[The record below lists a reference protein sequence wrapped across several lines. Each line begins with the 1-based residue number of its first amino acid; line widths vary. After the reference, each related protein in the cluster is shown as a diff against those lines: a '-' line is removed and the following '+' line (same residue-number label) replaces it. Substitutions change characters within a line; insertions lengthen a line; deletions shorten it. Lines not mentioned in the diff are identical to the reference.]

1 MELRRAMPTILQHD
15 PRAFIPLPESPA
27 LEAALAAANLPTLL
41 AAYVHLSHDAAFLER
56 FTPHIRPAFSNPP
69 TAIPDE
75 LAAELRQRLRR
86 LLTTGEG
93 LAQGAPDD
101 ALVQRIMSVT
111 VGEPVEDEFLELVY
125 DQCGFRPWVNRSA
138 QPGRAPRPA
147 GFKVLVIGAGM
158 TGMAA
163 ATKLREAGYDFV
175 VIEKNPE
182 VGGTWFEN
190 RYPGVGVDTPSH
202 FYSFSWEIW
211 PDWSHYHPHGAD
223 MQRYMLEVADKYDL
237 RRDIRFGTRVER
249 LVWSDA
255 EATWT
260 VTVRRPDGTTEDL
273 VVNAVI
279 NGHGPVNRYKF
290 PDIAGLADFAGPVV
304 HTANYPAD
312 LDLAGKRVAVIGTG
326 ASAAQLVGAIAPVAA
341 DLTVYQRTRHWV
353 LYNPEI
359 AHEVDEGM
367 KWALSH
373 IPTFKEWFRFRVYW
387 SAADGLFANVL
398 RDPAWEGNMEAVSQL
413 NEMTRQY
420 ALQYMQAKFAGR
432 PDLIAKLTPDFPIFS
447 KRIILDNGWFD
458 ALARPNVHL
467 EDQGIAR
474 ILPNGIETRDGRLFE
489 CDVIICATGFN
500 VAKMVGDL
508 TIIGSGGRNL
518 GEEWGE
524 EDPRSY
530 LGMCVPGYPNYF
542 HTVGPNSAPN
552 HAAGQNLISEAQVNW
567 IIEALDL
574 VTGAGARAFAVR
586 QEAFD
591 AWNRKVD
598 ERMPQMIWS
607 HPRANSYYNNSKGRV
622 FLSWPWRLVDFF
634 NETRRPA
641 EGSYTLLP

>member
-1 MELRRAMPTILQHD
+1 MATFLVQD
-15 PRAFIPLPESPA
+15 PQLFTPLADSPA
-27 LEAALAAANLPTLL
+27 LNAALAEANVPTLL
-41 AAYVHLSHDAAFLER
+41 ASYVHLSHDAAFLEQ
-56 FTPHIRPAFSNPP
+56 FAPHIRPAFSNPP
-69 TAIPDE
+69 TDIPAEMAD
-75 LAAELRQRLRR
+75 ELRQRLHR
-86 LLTTGEG
+86 LLITGEG
-93 LAQGAPDD
+93 LAPGAPDD
-101 ALVQRIMSVT
+101 ALVLRIMSVT
-111 VGEPVEDEFLELVY
+111 VGEPVEEDFLELVY
-125 DQCGFRPWVNRSA
+125 DQCGFRPWIDRS
-138 QPGRAPRPA
+138 QKRDRAKPRA

-237 RRDIRFGTRVER
+237 RRDIRFDTTVEK

-255 EATWT
+255 DATWT
-260 VTVRRPDGTTEDL
+260 VTVCKPDGSREDL

-290 PDIAGLADFAGPVV
+290 PDIEGLADFAGPVI

-312 LDLAGKRVAVIGTG
+312 LDLSGKRVAVIGTG
-326 ASAAQLVGAIAPVAA
+326 ASAAQLVGAIAPDVAE
-341 DLTVYQRTRHWV
+341 LTVYQRTKHWV
-353 LYNPEI
+353 LFNSEI
-359 AHEVDEGM
+359 AHEVSGGM
-367 KWALSH
+367 KCALTN

-387 SAADGLFANVL
+387 SAADGLFCNVL
-398 RDPAWEGNMEAVSQL
+398 MDPAWAGNMQAVSEL
-413 NEMTRQY
+413 NEGTRQY
-420 ALQYMQAKFAGR
+420 ALQYMQAKFADR
-432 PDLIAKLTPDFPIFS
+432 PDLVEKLTPDFPIFS
-447 KRIILDNGWFD
+447 KRIILDNGWLD

-467 EDQGIAR
+467 EDKGIAR
-474 ILPNGIETRDGRLFE
+474 ILPNGIEAKDGSVFE

-500 VAKMVGDL
+500 VAKMIGNL
-508 TIIGSGGRNL
+508 TIIGTGGRSL

-524 EDPRSY
+524 DDPRSY

-567 IIEALDL
+567 IIEALDRM
-574 VTGAGARAFAVR
+574 TESGARAFEVR

-591 AWNRKVD
+591 AWNRKVE

-607 HPRANSYYNNSKGRV
+607 HPRANSYYNNSRRRV

-641 EGSYTLLP
+641 EGAYTLIP